1 VDVTAART
9 AIYRSDVAMVTKLFG
24 VQAPAIIERAPKEGA
39 SDERALT
46 AVLDWT
52 IEHEMI
58 ERMPD
63 FLFVS
68 TYLGHEERWDE
79 ALLAHL
85 AEDMGKRLG
94 WDAKRQREEVALTL
108 KIVAMPRG

>member
-1 VDVTAART
+1 M
-9 AIYRSDVAMVTKLFG
+9 ITKLFG
-24 VQAPAIIERAPKEGA
+24 VQAPNVVSRAPAGGA

-52 IEHEMI
+52 LEHEMI
-58 ERMPD
+58 QRMPD

-79 ALLAHL
+79 KLLSHL
-85 AEDMGKRLG
+85 AADMGGRLG
-94 WDAKRQREEVALTL
+94 WGRQRQDEEVELTL
-108 KIVAMPRG
+108 RIAKMPKG